1 MVHAKAM
8 HTVSPGSLL
17 TNTTW
22 VSLFGSHTQYFPTC
36 IHHLCSLPHV
46 QWVPSLYWS
55 AASVCTFIHSFIHL
69 LHHVTNRMLVLVW
82 FPYRQLN
89 LCPQQWKCGVQT
101 IRPPGSTLNVC
112 FCMNGIHSALNLT
125 SIAIEPMWTNENY

>member
-1 MVHAKAM
+1 MVHAKST

-17 TNTTW
+17 SNTTW
-22 VSLFGSHTQYFPTC
+22 VSLDPTLSISQPVFIIVAHCHTSSEF
-36 IHHLCSLPHV
+36 L
-46 QWVPSLYWS
+46 LYTGLQHQ
-55 AASVCTFIHSFIHL
+55 CELLFIHSFIYL

-89 LCPQQWKCGVQT
+89 VCPQQWKCGVQT
-101 IRPPGSTLNVC
+101 TRPPGSTVNVC
-112 FCMNGIHSALNLT
+112 FCVNGIHSALNLT